1 VTLRGL
7 LCRFA
12 AAYLVLLVVVA
23 VVLNLA
29 GASSHTSGNV
39 AALLAAV
46 TWVCMDFAKK
56 NGRYFTPDEKKRAIV
71 GMLVIDMAMQA
82 AVTAAAGLF
91 SISSGEPVLALGPTM
106 LVLLFVGVLHA
117 LVIWF
122 FVGFAGKQ
130 HAAAEARR
138 NKTG

>member
-1 VTLRGL
+1 MTLRGL

-12 AAYLVLLVVVA
+12 AAYVVLLVVVA

-56 NGRYFTPDEKKRAIV
+56 NGRYFTPEEKKRAV
-71 GMLVIDMAMQA
+71 LGMLVIDLAMQA
-82 AVTAAAGLF
+82 AVIVAAGPL
-91 SISSGEPVLALGPTM
+91 SGVPALSLGPTA

-117 LVIWF
+117 AVIWF

-138 NKTG
+138 NKKG

>member
-1 VTLRGL
+1 MTLRGL

-12 AAYLVLLVVVA
+12 AAYVVLLIVVA

-56 NGRYFTPDEKKRAIV
+56 NGRYFTPDEKKRAIL

-82 AVTAAAGLF
+82 AVTVATGPL
-91 SISSGEPVLALGPTM
+91 SGEPALSLGATA

-117 LVIWF
+117 AVIWF

-138 NKTG
+138 NNKNG

>member
-1 VTLRGL
+1 LTLRAL
-7 LCRFA
+7 LWRFA
-12 AAYLVLLVVVA
+12 AGYLVLLIVVGVA
-23 VVLNLA
+23 LNLA
-29 GASSHTSGNV
+29 GAKSSTGGNM
-39 AALLAAV
+39 AALLGTVA
-46 TWVCMDFAKK
+46 WVCMDFAKK
-56 NGRYFTPDEKKRAIV
+56 NGRYFTPDEKKRAV
-71 GMLVIDMAMQA
+71 LGMLAIDLAMQTVVTV
-82 AVTAAAGLF
+82 AVGLF
-91 SISSGEPVLALGPTM
+91 AGATGLSLGPAL

>member
-1 VTLRGL
+1 MTLRGL

-12 AAYLVLLVVVA
+12 AAYVVLLVVVA

-56 NGRYFTPDEKKRAIV
+56 NGRYFMPEEKKRAV
-71 GMLVIDMAMQA
+71 LGMLVIDLAMQA
-82 AVTAAAGLF
+82 AVTVAAGPL
-91 SISSGEPVLALGPTM
+91 SGVPALSLGPTA

-117 LVIWF
+117 AVIWF

-138 NKTG
+138 NKNG

>member
-7 LCRFA
+7 LWRFA
-12 AAYLVLLVVVA
+12 AAYLVLLIVVGLA
-23 VVLNLA
+23 LNLA
-29 GASSHTSGNV
+29 GASSSTGGNV

-46 TWVCMDFAKK
+46 TWVCLDFAKK
-56 NGRYFTPDEKKRAIV
+56 NGRYFTREEKQRAIV
-71 GMLVIDMAMQA
+71 GMLAIDMAMQA
-82 AVTAAAGLF
+82 VVTVAIGLF
-91 SISSGEPVLALGPTM
+91 AGASGLSLGPAL

-138 NKTG
+138 KG

>member
-1 VTLRGL
+1 MTLRGL
-7 LCRFA
+7 LYRFA

-91 SISSGEPVLALGPTM
+91 SGAPVLALGPTM

-130 HAAAEARR
+130 HVAAEARR
-138 NKTG
+138 NNKNN

>member
-1 VTLRGL
+1 MTLRGL

-12 AAYLVLLVVVA
+12 AAYVVLLVVVA

-56 NGRYFTPDEKKRAIV
+56 NGRYFTPEEKKRAV
-71 GMLVIDMAMQA
+71 LGMLVIDLAMQA
-82 AVTAAAGLF
+82 AVTVAAGPL
-91 SISSGEPVLALGPTM
+91 SGVPALSLGPTA

-117 LVIWF
+117 AVIWF

-138 NKTG
+138 NKKG

>member
-1 VTLRGL
+1 MTLRGL
-7 LCRFA
+7 LWRFA
-12 AAYLVLLVVVA
+12 AAYVVLLIVVGVA
-23 VVLNLA
+23 LNLA
-29 GASSHTSGNV
+29 GASSSTGGNM
-39 AALLAAV
+39 AALLGTVA
-46 TWVCMDFAKK
+46 WVCMDFAKK
-56 NGRYFTPDEKKRAIV
+56 NGRYFTPEEKKRAV
-71 GMLVIDMAMQA
+71 LGMLVIDMAIQA
-82 AVTAAAGLF
+82 VVTVAVGVFAGVTGL
-91 SISSGEPVLALGPTM
+91 SLGPAL

>member
-1 VTLRGL
+1 MTLRGL

-91 SISSGEPVLALGPTM
+91 SGTPVLALGPTM

-130 HAAAEARR
+130 HAAAEVRR
-138 NKTG
+138 KNKNV

>member
-1 VTLRGL
+1 MTLRGL

-91 SISSGEPVLALGPTM
+91 SGAPVLALGTTM

-138 NKTG
+138 NKNS